1 VCQAA
6 INFKPKLI
14 AGAAMQTVEYPRCK
28 SAAKPTGLLK
38 KPALSNKARAAD
50 SVSAEDTTW
59 RSR

>member
-1 VCQAA
+1 
-6 INFKPKLI
+6 
-14 AGAAMQTVEYPRCK
+14 MQTVEYPRCK

-38 KPALSNKARAAD
+38 KLALSNKTRTAD